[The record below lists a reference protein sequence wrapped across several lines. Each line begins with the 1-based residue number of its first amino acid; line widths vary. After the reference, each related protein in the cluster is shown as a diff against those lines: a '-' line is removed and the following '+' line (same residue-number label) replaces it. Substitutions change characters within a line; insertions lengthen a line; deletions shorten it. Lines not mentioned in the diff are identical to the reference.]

1 MSGKAK
7 KSGDPACA
15 IRDERVIIGAT
26 FGEGGSTRID
36 TKRFSF
42 FLLLLLLTSA
52 VSWIAMP

>member
-42 FLLLLLLTSA
+42 FLLLLLTSA